1 MSRNRFAIFAFG
13 LICIISSGFSQ
24 INLNSIYCSTVKEGG
39 SVGYSIDSLITET
52 SVGNGI
58 AKTTMILVV
67 TPDNYI
73 NTYWDGK
80 KYIPLSEIP
89 RDSIE
94 INMSMYPGINFVAEN
109 LYLWV
114 NGERQTGYIQ
124 DRTLANS
131 QYTQIVGKRRDP
143 ALLQSWGNGNFNL
156 RVFPASSN
164 KSRKFAI
171 QFQHTFKNDSSG
183 LVTTPIPFQFDTS
196 YYYSYG
202 SEKKPLG
209 YFCATYNALDNKNYE
224 INIPGMSKG
233 NLSKAKSFQITLKNL
248 YSLKPGKIT
257 TQPLSTGKEFAWTGI
272 DKIDGKQNIGFSVA
286 LSESTVTIGPEPQT
300 RIFVLDIRNTEWDW
314 QKYYSD
320 AGVNYNSYTN
330 TKVQIWQRAQKYA
343 LLCLKQ
349 YVSKDQK
356 FNLILQG
363 ESPEAVFKSPVS
375 PTDENLLTAYKAI
388 VAASPIKTLSTVKA
402 LKLACSQASV
412 GIVVLISDLY
422 PPYYYIPNDY
432 TKISPAYQ
440 AHLAFTDSLK
450 EIVKSSGTTLFTI
463 CDDYTLSSGV
473 NTNLTGLRYYTY
485 YYSNTNNTL
494 ALPPLF
500 RKYGI
505 TDIKVEGPQN
515 VTAIVTSSTAASR
528 YMYDDGLILTSRAI
542 DGFYYPYYPSKTDL
556 NVAAKTDRFSN
567 IKDFDFNISGKIGG
581 LNFTRKV
588 TVSALFSN
596 ISQPDNVHWA
606 FTYAEGSSVTAEQIK
621 KTGIDYH
628 IVTRNTALLALEPGM
643 ELWKD
648 TVVQTQQTADAA
660 AVKLGART
668 DTTVQN
674 SNSID
679 SLSLEDIFNGN
690 VSVKEGSFE
699 KKTSNISLRLL
710 RTGLEINFT
719 SLPEFENINLELFD
733 LKGRIVASRMI
744 TKSNLSGRTFLWKAG
759 SGDLNLSKGFY
770 TLTVKSKY
778 FKKCLPVSIIS
789 R

>member
-1 MSRNRFAIFAFG
+1 MSKNRFTIFGLG
-13 LICIISSGFSQ
+13 LICIISTGFSQ
-24 INLNSIYCSTVKEGG
+24 INLNSIYCSAVKEGG
-39 SVGYSIDSLITET
+39 SVSYSIDSLITET

-58 AKTTMILVV
+58 AKTTMTLVV
-67 TPDNYI
+67 TPDNYR

-80 KYIPLSEIP
+80 KYIPLSETP

-94 INMSMYPGINFVAEN
+94 INMSLYPGINFVAEN

-183 LVTTPIPFQFDTS
+183 LVTTPIPFQFDSS
-196 YYYSYG
+196 YYYTYG

-209 YFCATYNALDNKNYE
+209 YFSATYNALDNKNYE
-224 INIPGMSKG
+224 INIPGMTKG
-233 NLSKAKSFQITLKNL
+233 NLSKAKSFQITSKNL
-248 YSLKPGKIT
+248 YSLKSGQLIA
-257 TQPLSTGKEFAWTGI
+257 QPLSTGKEFAWTGI

-320 AGVNYNSYTN
+320 AGVTYTSYNNVKIQT
-330 TKVQIWQRAQKYA
+330 WQRAQKYA
-343 LLCLKQ
+343 LMCLKQ
-349 YVSKDQK
+349 YVSKDRK

-363 ESPEAVFKSPVS
+363 ENPEAVFKSPVS
-375 PTDENLLTAYKAI
+375 PTEENLFTAYKAI
-388 VAASPIKTLSTVKA
+388 VAASPLKTLSTAKA
-402 LKLACSQASV
+402 LKLACSQASD

-422 PPYYYIPNDY
+422 PPCYYVSNDY

-463 CDDYTLSSGV
+463 CDDYTLSSGA
-473 NTNLTGLRYYTY
+473 TMNLMGLRYYTY
-485 YYSNTNNTL
+485 YYSNTTSTI

-505 TDIKVEGPQN
+505 TDIKVEGPLN
-515 VTAIVTSSTAASR
+515 VTDIVTSSTADYR
-528 YMYDDGLILTSRAI
+528 YMYDGPIIASRAI
-542 DGFYYPYYPSKTDL
+542 DDWYYPYYPTKTIL
-556 NVAAKTDRFSN
+556 NVAAKTDKFAN
-567 IKDFDFNISGKIGG
+567 IKDFDFHIRGKIGG
-581 LNFTRKV
+581 LNFTKKV
-588 TVSALFSN
+588 TASAQFSN
-596 ISQPDNVHWA
+596 ISQTDNVHWA
-606 FTYAEGSSVTAEQIK
+606 FTYAEGSSVTPEQIK

-648 TVVQTQQTADAA
+648 TVAQTQQSDAV

-668 DTTVQN
+668 DTTVQIN
-674 SNSID
+674 SNLID
-679 SLSLEDIFNGN
+679 SISLEDLYKGV
-690 VSVKEGSFE
+690 VSVTKGSFA
-699 KKTSNISLRLL
+699 KKASDISLRLL

-719 SLPEFENINLELFD
+719 SLPDCENINLELFD
-733 LKGRIVASRMI
+733 LKGRIVASHMI
-744 TKSNLSGRTFLWKAG
+744 TSRDLSGQTFLWKAG
-759 SGDLNLSKGFY
+759 SGVQNLSKGFY
-770 TLTVKSKY
+770 TLSVKSKF
-778 FKKCLPVSIIS
+778 FKKCVPVPIIS